1 MAADAPKSKMVAAL
15 LGIFVGAFG
24 VHRFYLGYN
33 PIGIAQ
39 LILGLLGIVTCGL
52 TTLASAIWGLVEGI
66 MILTGSINRDAAGRP
81 LVE

>member
-1 MAADAPKSKMVAAL
+1 
-15 LGIFVGAFG
+15 

-39 LILGLLGIVTCGL
+39 LLLGLLGIVTCGL

-66 MILTGSINRDAAGRP
+66 MILTGNINRDAAGRP